1 MPQAAFEPDDPDLAI
16 PHEALQP
23 GYRDLPER
31 LFRAKHDGLITHRPV
46 EPLAPRP
53 AKTLDLQRKWK
64 LALLFS
70 LVFHA
75 ALALF
80 FIQSNDEAVQMEGA
94 EYSGAAEAGNADADA
109 ISAGAVAQ
117 FDNPVEVTMITMLE
131 ARPVETIEA
140 ESVPVETSTEAVET
154 AEPVAAETETL
165 QPVGETQAEHVELAQ
180 ATAPDNP
187 ETVAAEPA
195 ERQQADVVDTQVAA
209 TTSESVPQVLAT
221 DQPLPPDEAN
231 VVQKTLETQATVA
244 AETPET
250 IATEPVDEARP
261 TATEAGESVKAG
273 SADAEP
279 VEPMPAAKAE
289 LVETKQVEKA
299 EPAKSASVE
308 AQTLQAEPRKAE
320 AKQAKPAEK
329 KAAAAKQKP
338 EPKEA
343 EPGKKATAT
352 SADKPK
358 SSAGSGG
365 KNQADAKRGQN
376 SSGQSA
382 SSGGG
387 GKSSAAGNAAVSN
400 YPGKVAAKLRRAL
413 RYPAEAKRQKLRG
426 VVQVSFVVSASGG
439 VGSIRLAAS
448 SGSPVLDKAALE
460 AVRRAA
466 PFPAIPANAG
476 RSSWRFS
483 VPLAFNR

>member
-1 MPQAAFEPDDPDLAI
+1 MPHAAFEPDDPDLAI
-16 PHEALQP
+16 PHEALET
-23 GYRDLPER
+23 GYRDLAER
-31 LFRAKHDGLITHRPV
+31 LFRAKHDGLITHKPV

-64 LALLFS
+64 LALLLS
-70 LVFHA
+70 LVIHA

-80 FIQSNDEAVQMEGA
+80 FFQANDEAVQMEGA

-117 FDNPVEVTMITMLE
+117 FDEMVEVTMITMLE

-140 ESVPVETSTEAVET
+140 ESVPVETATEAVET

-165 QPVGETQAEHVELAQ
+165 QPVEETV
-180 ATAPDNP
+180 TTPDNP
-187 ETVAAEPA
+187 ATVAAEPA
-195 ERQQADVVDTQVAA
+195 ERQRADVADTQVAA
-209 TTSESVPQVLAT
+209 TTNETVPEVLAT
-221 DQPLPPDEAN
+221 DQPLPPDENN
-231 VVQKTLETQATVA
+231 VVQKALETQATVA
-244 AETPET
+244 AETSET
-250 IATEPVDEARP
+250 IAAEPIDEARP
-261 TATEAGESVKAG
+261 TATEVGESVKAA
-273 SADAEP
+273 SSNAEP
-279 VEPMPAAKAE
+279 VEPMPAAKVE
-289 LVETKQVEKA
+289 PIETKQVEHA
-299 EPAKSASVE
+299 EATQKKPAK
-308 AQTLQAEPRKAE
+308 
-320 AKQAKPAEK
+320 K
-329 KAAAAKQKP
+329 KAAAATEKP
-338 EPKEA
+338 TPKKA
-343 EPGKKATAT
+343 EQGKKATAT
-352 SADKPK
+352 SANKPK
-358 SSAGSGG
+358 SAAGSGG

-382 SSGGG
+382 STGGG

-426 VVQVSFVVSASGG
+426 VAQVSFVVSASGG

-466 PFPAIPANAG
+466 PFPAIPTNAG

>member
-1 MPQAAFEPDDPDLAI
+1 MPNAAFEPDDPDLAI
-16 PHEALQP
+16 PHDALQP

-31 LFRAKHDGLITHRPV
+31 LFRAKHDGLITHKPV

-64 LALLFS
+64 LALLLS

-80 FIQSNDEAVQMEGA
+80 FFQANDEAVQMEGA

-140 ESVPVETSTEAVET
+140 ESVPLETATEAVET
-154 AEPVAAETETL
+154 AEPVTAEPETL
-165 QPVGETQAEHVELAQ
+165 QPVEEMQAEPISVAQ
-180 ATAPDNP
+180 AASPEKPTIVTAEAVD
-187 ETVAAEPA
+187 
-195 ERQQADVVDTQVAA
+195 RQQADVADDQVAA
-209 TTSESVPQVLAT
+209 TTSETVPEVLAT
-221 DQPLPPDEAN
+221 DQPLSADENN
-231 VVQKTLETQATVA
+231 VVQKPLETQATVA
-244 AETPET
+244 AETSRT
-250 IATEPVDEARP
+250 IAAEPADQARP
-261 TATEAGESVKAG
+261 AATEAGDRVKAA
-273 SADAEP
+273 SSNAEP
-279 VEPMPAAKAE
+279 VEPMPAAKAAPI
-289 LVETKQVEKA
+289 ETTQVE
-299 EPAKSASVE
+299 
-308 AQTLQAEPRKAE
+308 QAEPVQSSTG
-320 AKQAKPAEK
+320 AKQKMPAEK
-329 KAAAAKQKP
+329 KAAAAKEKP
-338 EPKEA
+338 KKA
-343 EPGKKATAT
+343 EQGKKAAAK
-352 SADKPK
+352 SANKPK
-358 SSAGSGG
+358 SAAGSGG

-426 VVQVSFVVSASGG
+426 VAQVSFVVSASGG

-476 RSSWRFS
+476 RSSWPFS